1 MATVYVSVGSNV
13 EPEQH
18 IHNGLDIL
26 RQHYGELRLSP
37 VYRTTAVG
45 FEGDDFLNLA
55 LSFETSEPVEA
66 VAETL
71 DEIEN
76 QCGRIRGEARFGPRT
91 LDLDLLLYDD
101 LELDK
106 PGLKLPRDEILT
118 YAFVLRPL
126 ADLIPDALHPVEGRS
141 YAMLWADLADAT
153 DELVPVE
160 VTF

>member
-1 MATVYVSVGSNV
+1 MATAYLSVGSNV

-18 IHNGLDIL
+18 IRQGLEIL
-26 RQHYGELRLSP
+26 RQHYGTLSLSP
-37 VYRTTAVG
+37 VYRTEAVG

-55 LSFETSEPVEA
+55 LSFNTDDDVEH

-101 LELDK
+101 LVINQ
-106 PGLKLPRDEILT
+106 PGLKLPREEILS

-126 ADLIPDALHPVEGRS
+126 ADLIPGQLHPVAQQS
-141 YAMLWADLADAT
+141 YAQLWQTLQPQAPALIP
-153 DELVPVE
+153 VPISL
-160 VTF
+160 